1 MSEDMG
7 EVLKAACDAVIA
19 DEDLAPKRV
28 DGVLVTHCN
37 EGAEK
42 VAEKMGCTELSGY
55 MADEQYQIMATNE
68 SGRWM
73 KVTGSEAT
81 IHALG
86 GGLAFAAMPSQRLGE
101 AHGHI
106 AAIYPAGMQYSGSLG
121 KDVPMVANVGV
132 QDREEKA
139 SEAFPVA
146 KGEPDYFIW
155 S

>member
-1 MSEDMG
+1 MG